1 MIVILNAR
9 AGTAAK
15 SGNLQSRIAELFC
28 AAGLTAEIISVAGKD
43 MSVAAKQTVAGN
55 QETIVAGGGDGTI
68 NTVAGEVAGT
78 ERVLGVLPLGTLN
91 HFAKDLHL
99 PLDLEGEVRTIVER
113 NIATVEVGEVN
124 GRALVNNSSL
134 EKRP

>member
-15 SGNLQSRIAELFC
+15 QA
-28 AAGLTAEIISVAGKD
+28 
-43 MSVAAKQTVAGN
+43 VAGN

-99 PLDLEGEVRTIVER
+99 PLDLEGAVRTIIER
-113 NIATVEVGEVN
+113 NIATVDVGEVN
-124 GRALVNNSSL
+124 GRAFANNSSL

>member
-28 AAGLTAEIISVAGKD
+28 AAGLNAEIIS
-43 MSVAAKQTVAGN
+43 
-55 QETIVAGGGDGTI
+55 VAGGGDGTI

-99 PLDLEGEVRTIVER
+99 PLDLEGAVRTIVER
-113 NIATVEVGEVN
+113 NIATVDVGEVN
-124 GRALVNNSSL
+124 GRAFVNNSSL